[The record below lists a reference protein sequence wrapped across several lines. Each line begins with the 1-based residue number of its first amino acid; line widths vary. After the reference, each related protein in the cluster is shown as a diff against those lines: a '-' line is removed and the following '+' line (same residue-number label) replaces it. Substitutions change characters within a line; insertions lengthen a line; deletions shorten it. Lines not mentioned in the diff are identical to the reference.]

1 MIKYRKGNLLDV
13 THGVIAHG
21 VNCQG
26 VMGSGV
32 AKAVR
37 AKYPHVYEAYRSRCL
52 FTEGKGLL
60 GQVQLLDSVQTDGT
74 RTCPPDDLLLVA
86 NCFTQD
92 RYGTDKRYVNYE
104 AIAQCFATLNKRVP
118 NMYGCP
124 LHIPK
129 IGAGLAGGDWNVI
142 EAIINSE
149 YKSEIICWE
158 LT

>member
-32 AKAVR
+32 AKCVR
-37 AKYPHVYEAYRSRCL
+37 DKYPHVYYGYRSRCL
-52 FTEGKGLL
+52 LTEGKELL
-60 GQVQLLDSVQTDGT
+60 GQVQLLSGT
-74 RTCPPDDLLLVA
+74 YSAGTQVYPPDELLVIA

-92 RYGTDKRYVNYE
+92 RYGIDKRHVNYE
-104 AIAQCFATLNKRVP
+104 AIAQCFAKLNNRVP
-118 NMYGCP
+118 NMYDCT

>member
-1 MIKYRKGNLLDV
+1 MSIEYRKGNLLDV
-13 THGVIAHG
+13 SHGVIAHG

-37 AKYPHVYEAYRSRCL
+37 EKYPHVYKAYLSRCL
-52 FTEGKGLL
+52 FTEGNGLL
-60 GQVQLLDSVQTDGT
+60 GQVQLIDSVQAEGT
-74 RTCPPDDLLLVA
+74 RVYPPDELLVIA

-92 RYGTDKRYVNYE
+92 RYGTDKRHVNYE
-104 AIAQCFATLNKRVP
+104 AIAKCFAMLNKRVP
-118 NMYGCP
+118 SLYGCP

-129 IGAGLAGGDWNVI
+129 IGAGPAGGDWNVI

-149 YKSEIICWE
+149 YKSEVICWE
-158 LT
+158 L